1 MDSNFS
7 LVFPAPFCKARSSRL
22 TVSTVNSNLTL
33 LRRRFLQLS
42 AGSLGLSLGGLWR
55 AQAAAPSIP
64 AKSIRACIL
73 VFYYGG
79 PSHIDSFDPKP
90 NAPAEV
96 RGEFKTVRTTVPGT
110 VFSEHVPNLAR
121 IAHKIAVVR
130 SVTHAARLH
139 DSASIHALTGRPL
152 DGPDRE
158 LFAPLPQFYPSYGS
172 AVAHCK
178 GGREIPFASLPFT
191 FRNVHPVPCQGAG
204 ILGPAHDPLHVIAEP
219 NSRTY
224 RVESLQPNA
233 EVDTGREQSRK
244 LLLESLDRTGAE
256 SPFRDLYS
264 RAYRLMESE
273 AIRGAVDI
281 AREPE
286 KVRAKYG
293 AASNIANASTMR
305 GQNLLIARR
314 LVEAGA
320 QFVNVYDFQQ
330 QGQNW
335 DSHANNFQQL
345 REHLLPPADRSLAA
359 LIEDLDAR
367 GLLDST
373 LVVAMGEFGRTP
385 RINGTAGRDHWP
397 DCYSVLLAGGGIVGG
412 AVYGS
417 SDKIGALPAT
427 DPVTPGDLAA
437 TIFQRFGI
445 DPGTEIRDPTARPH
459 RLATG
464 DPIVRL
470 FRG

>member
-1 MDSNFS
+1 M
-7 LVFPAPFCKARSSRL
+7 
-22 TVSTVNSNLTL
+22 
-33 LRRRFLQLS
+33 
-42 AGSLGLSLGGLWR
+42 
-55 AQAAAPSIP
+55 PSKP

-96 RGEFKTVRTTVPGT
+96 RGEFKTVRTSVPGT

-121 IAHKIAVVR
+121 IAHKIAIVR

-219 NSRTY
+219 NARTY
-224 RVESLQPNA
+224 HAESLQPNA
-233 EVDTGREQSRK
+233 GVDAGREQSRK
-244 LLLESLDRTGAE
+244 LLLESLDRTGADR
-256 SPFRDLYS
+256 SFRDLYS

-286 KVRAKYG
+286 KVRTKYG
-293 AASNIANASTMR
+293 AASNIAHASTMR

-412 AVYGS
+412 AVYGA
-417 SDKIGALPAT
+417 SDKIGAFPAT

>member
-1 MDSNFS
+1 MNANHPLF
-7 LVFPAPFCKARSSRL
+7 
-22 TVSTVNSNLTL
+22 
-33 LRRRFLQLS
+33 RRRFLQFS
-42 AGSLGLSLGGLWR
+42 AGSLGLSLGALWR
-55 AQAAAPSIP
+55 AQAAAPSP

-96 RGEFKTVRTTVPGT
+96 RGEFKTARTSVPGT
-110 VFSEHVPNLAR
+110 IFAEHVPNLAR
-121 IAHKIAVVR
+121 LAHKIAVVR

-158 LFAPLPQFYPSYGS
+158 LFAPQPQFYPSYGS
-172 AVAHCK
+172 AVAHVRR
-178 GGREIPFASLPFT
+178 GREIPFASLPFT
-191 FRNVHPVPCQGAG
+191 FRNVYPVPCQGAG
-204 ILGPAHDPLHVIAEP
+204 MLGAAFDPLHVVAEP
-219 NSRTY
+219 NSRSY
-224 RVESLQPNA
+224 QIESMAANA
-233 EVDTGREQSRK
+233 AVDAGRERSRK
-244 LLLESLDRTGAE
+244 MLLESLDRPATGSE
-256 SPFRDLYS
+256 FRDLYAK
-264 RAYRLMESE
+264 AYRLLESE
-273 AIRGAVDI
+273 AIRNAADI
-281 AREPE
+281 AREPV
-286 KVRAKYG
+286 KVREKYG
-293 AASNIANASTMR
+293 IASSIAHASVMR

-359 LIEDLDAR
+359 LIEDLEAR

-385 RINGTAGRDHWP
+385 KINGTAGRDHWP
-397 DCYSVLLAGGGIVGG
+397 DCYSAILAGGGLVGG

-417 SDKIGALPAT
+417 SDKIGAYPAT
-427 DPVTPGDLAA
+427 EQVTPGDLAA
-437 TIFQRFGI
+437 TIFSRFGI
-445 DPGTEIRDPTARPH
+445 DPGLEIRDPTARPH

-464 DPIVRL
+464 EPLTKL